1 MAKKVFPGFIDIHT
15 HLREPGAIHK
25 ENFETGSRAALKGG
39 FTFIADMPNNSIPT
53 ISYQR
58 LKQKVSLADKKAIC
72 DIGFH
77 YGTTGRNIKSFKKA
91 WQNPRVFGL
100 KIFCNHTT
108 GDLLVNDIVLLE
120 KIFKGWQS
128 QKPILV
134 HAENVEMAALIALAN
149 LYKRRLHICH
159 LAQAAEVELVR
170 RAKLRKQQVTAGVCP
185 HHLYLTDKDRK
196 KMGGYAEMKPSLGTK
211 RDQDELWNG
220 LSSGVIDIIE
230 SDHAP
235 HTKEEKEQ
243 ENPAFGIPGLET
255 AVGLMFKAVK
265 DKKIKQSQIINLF
278 HNKAKKI
285 FKIPNQ
291 LKTYIE
297 IDPGKEYIVGKE
309 GYEPKCGWSSFA
321 GWKLNG
327 KVEKV
332 VLRGKTLME
341 NGRVI

>member
-1 MAKKVFPGFIDIHT
+1 
-15 HLREPGAIHK
+15 
-25 ENFETGSRAALKGG
+25 
-39 FTFIADMPNNSIPT
+39 MPNNPIPT
-53 ISYQR
+53 VTYQR
-58 LKQKVSLADKKAIC
+58 LKQKISLADKKAIC

-77 YGTTGRNIKSFKKA
+77 YGTTGKNIKSFKKA
-91 WQNPRVFGL
+91 WQSPRVLGL

-108 GDLLVNDIVLLE
+108 GDLLVNDIVLLK

-128 QKPILV
+128 KKPILV
-134 HAENVEMAALIALAN
+134 HAENVEMAAVIALAN

-159 LAQAAEVELVR
+159 LSQASEVGLVR

-185 HHLYLTDKDRK
+185 HHLYLTDKDEK
-196 KMGGYAEMKPSLGTK
+196 KMGGYAMMKPSLGTK
-211 RDQDELWNG
+211 KDQDELWNG
-220 LSSGVIDIIE
+220 LRSGVIDIIE

-235 HTKEEKEQ
+235 HIREEKEQ
-243 ENPAFGIPGLET
+243 KNPAFGIPGLET

-265 DKKIKQSQIINLF
+265 DKKIKQSQIIDLF

-285 FKIPNQ
+285 FNIPNQ
-291 LKTYIE
+291 PRTYIE

-309 GYEPKCGWSSFA
+309 GYETKCDWSSFA